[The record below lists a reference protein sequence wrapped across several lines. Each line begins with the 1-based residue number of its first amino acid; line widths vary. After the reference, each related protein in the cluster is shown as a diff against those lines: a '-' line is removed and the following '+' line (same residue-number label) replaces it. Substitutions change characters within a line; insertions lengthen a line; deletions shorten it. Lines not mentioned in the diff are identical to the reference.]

1 MRNSVSVLLY
11 YYIIYISEMAVNINF
26 YLKETACHYLVE
38 TIPLLESTEYESFL
52 RVRNLD
58 EL

>member
-1 MRNSVSVLLY
+1 
-11 YYIIYISEMAVNINF
+11 MAVNINF
-26 YLKETACHYLVE
+26 YPKETACHYLVE